1 MPLVICDWM
10 LALWKLACYI
20 EVFPASVEISP
31 SLPRED
37 YMLLT
42 SHFFSK
48 KNTGC
53 NLEVETTACF
63 ACHGTP
69 ITLTDSRRHDA
80 AFGRLRNLA
89 SGYEYYLS
97 PYSQNSLWF
106 CSRCTYL

>member
-48 KNTGC
+48 KKYR
-53 NLEVETTACF
+53 VQF
-63 ACHGTP
+63 R
-69 ITLTDSRRHDA
+69 S
-80 AFGRLRNLA
+80 
-89 SGYEYYLS
+89 
-97 PYSQNSLWF
+97 
-106 CSRCTYL
+106 